1 VLLAREAFLKS
12 FVLGWVLLPVWGI
25 MRLRRRKAENQEERL
40 RSRHLQMKLT
50 AEAFVEA
57 LDKGDSHPKQLQE
70 FIDKLD
76 ELNDNFD
83 AWLSS

>member
-1 VLLAREAFLKS
+1 VLLAWEAFLKS
-12 FVLGWVLLPVWGI
+12 FVLGWVLLPVWGV

-57 LDKGDSHPKQLQE
+57 LQR
-70 FIDKLD
+70 
-76 ELNDNFD
+76 
-83 AWLSS
+83 